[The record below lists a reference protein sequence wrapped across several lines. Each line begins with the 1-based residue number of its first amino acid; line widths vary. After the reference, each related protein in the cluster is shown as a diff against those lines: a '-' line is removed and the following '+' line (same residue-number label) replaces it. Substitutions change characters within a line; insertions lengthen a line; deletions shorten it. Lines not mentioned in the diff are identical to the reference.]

1 MTRISSREFD
11 QDVRRAK
18 READRA
24 PVIITERGKPAY
36 VLMRHDTYRR
46 ITEHQP
52 SIIELLDLPGTEDI
66 DFNPPRVEI
75 VPRTPGLE

>member
-11 QDVRRAK
+11 QDVRQAK
-18 READRA
+18 RQADRGL
-24 PVIITERGKPAY
+24 VIITER
-36 VLMRHDTYRR
+36 
-46 ITEHQP
+46 QP

-75 VPRTPGLE
+75 VPRVPGLE